1 MVTTFNGSYLCPIL
15 IPEKIAIGMEIRYHI
30 IESTIPAVKGLLIS
44 ITVTATLRVYLAG
57 MQQNRQA
64 GGGG

>member
-1 MVTTFNGSYLCPIL
+1 
-15 IPEKIAIGMEIRYHI
+15 MEIRYHI
-30 IESTIPAVKGLLIS
+30 IESTIPAVKGLRIS
-44 ITVTATLRVYLAG
+44 ITVIVVPRVNLAG